1 MSRLFGGS
9 GLFSWKNG
17 VHKTRR
23 SARTAASEEKKP
35 SATGCKRD
43 GNGEI
48 GIVGSG
54 DGVER
59 EREES
64 RRRRETEERVNRRE
78 GHEHD
83 AKFRE
88 VAVLHFG
95 H

>member
-9 GLFSWKNG
+9 GLFSWKND

-59 EREES
+59 ERE
-64 RRRRETEERVNRRE
+64 RRVGE
-78 GHEHD
+78 GE
-83 AKFRE
+83 KQRN
-88 VAVLHFG
+88 V
-95 H
+95 